1 MNDTDID
8 NTVDRI
14 KLNSQLTIVLET
26 IIFLQEKRRKLEQE
40 LDKLKEKK
48 DESIS

>member
-14 KLNSQLTIVLET
+14 KLNSQLTIVLEM
-26 IIFLQEKRRKLEQE
+26 IVFLEDKRNKLEQE
-40 LDKLKEKK
+40 LDKLKENEDDK
-48 DESIS
+48 E